1 MGFIGKE
8 PLTGAYNMLDNL
20 TASATASYSL
30 TLDSTAFVPES
41 ANHLLVSLNGVIQKA
56 GSSYTVSG
64 STLTFSSSLASSD
77 SIDFVLALGNVLDIG
92 TPSDATVTNAKTN
105 FVSTSSAAG
114 LQIKGDGTTDGTL
127 QLNCSQNSHGI
138 KLKSPAHST
147 SSSYTL
153 TFPGTDPAADK
164 MLQTDGSGNL
174 SFVDA
179 PSGKFNV
186 VRSAAFSSGDS
197 YMEMTNA
204 FNSTYRNYL
213 VKMEQLKPSDDG
225 ADLRVEF
232 GQSDGTYSAAANFG
246 ARMYMFNGNLHNY
259 GGTNATGF
267 TPTWSMDNGAWHN
280 VEMYV
285 YDPMSTTDG
294 KHQYLFLSESK
305 RYDQEYGAVFG
316 GGMYGVAAALP
327 RLKVRVN
334 NGTFSEGRIT
344 VYGITNTGNV

>member
-1 MGFIGKE
+1 MSKTQIV
-8 PLTGAYNMLDNL
+8 TGGIADDAVSEEHLDA
-20 TASATASYSL
+20 TAITGSTELSATPADTDEILISDAG
-30 TLDSTAFVPES
+30 TL
-41 ANHLLVSLNGVIQKA
+41 KR
-56 GSSYTVSG
+56 
-64 STLTFSSSLASSD
+64 
-77 SIDFVLALGNVLDIG
+77 IDFSLI
-92 TPSDATVTNAKTN
+92 KT
-105 FVSTSSAAG
+105 
-114 LQIKGDGTTDGTL
+114 TT
-127 QLNCSQNSHGI
+127 
-138 KLKSPAHST
+138 
-147 SSSYTL
+147 
-153 TFPGTDPAADK
+153 
-164 MLQTDGSGNL
+164 
-174 SFVDA
+174 
-179 PSGKFNV
+179 KFNV
-186 VRSAAFSSGDS
+186 VRSAAFSSGDA

-294 KHQYLFLSESK
+294 KHQYVFLSESK

>member
-1 MGFIGKE
+1 MTSELKVDKITPASGTNTQIGE
-8 PLTGAYNMLDNL
+8 AGDTTNLSAGTVTLPTSIITGA
-20 TASATASYSL
+20 TEKT
-30 TLDSTAFVPES
+30 
-41 ANHLLVSLNGVIQKA
+41 
-56 GSSYTVSG
+56 
-64 STLTFSSSLASSD
+64 SLADADKFLISD
-77 SIDFVLALGNVLDIG
+77 S
-92 TPSDATVTNAKTN
+92 
-105 FVSTSSAAG
+105 AASG
-114 LQIKGDGTTDGTL
+114 AFKHVQ
-127 QLNCSQNSHGI
+127 
-138 KLKSPAHST
+138 KSN
-147 SSSYTL
+147 
-153 TFPGTDPAADK
+153 
-164 MLQTDGSGNL
+164 M
-174 SFVDA
+174 
-179 PSGKFNV
+179 PSGIYNV
-186 VRSAAFSSGDS
+186 VRSAAFSSGDA

-204 FNSTYRNYL
+204 FNSTYRNYYI
-213 VKMEQLKPSDDG
+213 KMEQIKPNTDG

-259 GGTNATGF
+259 GGTNASGF

-294 KHQYLFLSESK
+294 KHQYVFLSESK

-334 NGTFSEGRIT
+334 TGNFTEGRIT

>member
-1 MGFIGKE
+1 MSYLGRGLEQVDNISK
-8 PLTGAYNMLDNL
+8 LDNITFNGGTTYAL
-20 TASATASYSL
+20 TKDSA
-30 TLDSTAFVPES
+30 AFTPIS
-41 ANHLLVSLNGVIQKA
+41 SNAILISIDGVIQQ
-56 GSSYTVSG
+56 GNFSVSG
-64 STLTFSSSLASSD
+64 TNIVFNFSPTGSNTCDFILHYGTGVAFTPAD
-77 SIDFVLALGNVLDIG
+77 NSITKD
-92 TPSDATVTNAKTN
+92 KTN
-105 FVSTSSAAG
+105 FVSTSSSSG

-127 QLNCSQNSHGI
+127 QLNCSQNSHGVKI
-138 KLKSPAHST
+138 KSPAHSAGQ
-147 SSSYTL
+147 SYTL
-153 TFPGTDPAADK
+153 TLPTTAPASNK

-174 SFVDA
+174 SFVDK

-197 YMEMTNA
+197 YMEITNA

-280 VEMYV
+280 VEMFV

-294 KHQYLFLSESK
+294 KHQYSFLSESK

>member
-8 PLTGAYNMLDNL
+8 PQTGAYNMLDNL
-20 TASATASYSL
+20 SASATASYSL

-153 TFPGTDPAADK
+153 TFPGTDPSANK
-164 MLQTDGSGNL
+164 ILQTDGSGNL
-174 SFVDA
+174 SFVDT
-179 PSGKFNV
+179 PSGGVNTPLFHASLGANQTIPDQTYTKINMTREVLDSNSKYDTTNKRFSPGETGYYYFNV
-186 VRSAAFSSGDS
+186 CITLESGISASVTSYVVIYKNGSSIAINPVHSDITSASGSMNTVFIDQATS
-197 YMEMTNA
+197 ASDYYEAYM
-204 FNSTYRNYL
+204 
-213 VKMEQLKPSDDG
+213 
-225 ADLRVEF
+225 
-232 GQSDGTYSAAANFG
+232 
-246 ARMYMFNGNLHNY
+246 
-259 GGTNATGF
+259 
-267 TPTWSMDNGAWHN
+267 WHN
-280 VEMYV
+280 KGSAVDLY
-285 YDPMSTTDG
+285 
-294 KHQYLFLSESK
+294 ESGSSSLTYWLGYK
-305 RYDQEYGAVFG
+305 
-316 GGMYGVAAALP
+316 LI
-327 RLKVRVN
+327 
-334 NGTFSEGRIT
+334 S
-344 VYGITNTGNV
+344 

>member
-1 MGFIGKE
+1 MSKTQIV
-8 PLTGAYNMLDNL
+8 TGGIADDAVSEEHLDA
-20 TASATASYSL
+20 TAITGSTELSATPADTDEILISDAG
-30 TLDSTAFVPES
+30 TL
-41 ANHLLVSLNGVIQKA
+41 KR
-56 GSSYTVSG
+56 
-64 STLTFSSSLASSD
+64 
-77 SIDFVLALGNVLDIG
+77 IDFSLI
-92 TPSDATVTNAKTN
+92 KT
-105 FVSTSSAAG
+105 
-114 LQIKGDGTTDGTL
+114 TT
-127 QLNCSQNSHGI
+127 
-138 KLKSPAHST
+138 
-147 SSSYTL
+147 
-153 TFPGTDPAADK
+153 
-164 MLQTDGSGNL
+164 
-174 SFVDA
+174 
-179 PSGKFNV
+179 KFNV

-294 KHQYLFLSESK
+294 KHQYVFLSESK
-305 RYDQEYGAVFG
+305 RYDEEYGAVYG
-316 GGMYGVAAALP
+316 GGMYGVGAALP
-327 RLKVRVN
+327 RLKVKVN
-334 NGTFSEGRIT
+334 TGNFTEGRIT